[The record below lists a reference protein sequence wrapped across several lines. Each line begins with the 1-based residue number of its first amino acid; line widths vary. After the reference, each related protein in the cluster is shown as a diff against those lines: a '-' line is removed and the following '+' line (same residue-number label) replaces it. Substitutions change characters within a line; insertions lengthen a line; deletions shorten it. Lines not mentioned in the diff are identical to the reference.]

1 MSRQQ
6 AELINAF
13 RKLVAT
19 ETVVIPGTVQKVD
32 EGNGTLIVQTS
43 EGLNYED
50 VRLRSVIGDNDGVM
64 VFPQVGSSVLMARI
78 NGSNNFVVISIEKVD
93 KVKYFLSD
101 KYLEMDK
108 DGLQVSAGDDTLKKC
123 LDDLLDQILTIY
135 APMNK
140 AAFTEIKQRLAK
152 ILK

>member
-1 MSRQQ
+1 MSRQT

-13 RKLVAT
+13 RKLVHT
-19 ETVVIPGTVQKVD
+19 ETVIIPGTVQQVD
-32 EGNGTLIVQTS
+32 EETGTLIVQTA
-43 EGLNYED
+43 EGLKIED
-50 VRLRSVIGDNDGVM
+50 VRLRSVIGDNDGVI
-64 VFPQVGSSVLMARI
+64 VVPQKDSSVLMARI
-78 NGSNNFVVISIEKVD
+78 NDSNNFVVISMEKVD

-101 KYLEMDK
+101 KYMEMDK

-123 LDDLLDQILTIY
+123 LDDLLDEIITIY

-140 AAFTEIKQRLAK
+140 AAFTDIKQRLAK